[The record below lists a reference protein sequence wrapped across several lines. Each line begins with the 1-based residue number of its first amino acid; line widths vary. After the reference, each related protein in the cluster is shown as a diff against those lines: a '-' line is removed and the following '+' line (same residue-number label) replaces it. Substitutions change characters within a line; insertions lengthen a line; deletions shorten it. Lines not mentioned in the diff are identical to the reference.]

1 MLDALEVEVLLLGKR
16 ELEHDQLTGLE
27 TRQTMGEFGAED
39 DLGLGLVRAV
49 NVDLGLQDGDKPGA
63 KDPLPD
69 VELLLDD
76 GRDTGRGGL
85 FDHGAHLRA
94 EYVLGTGP
102 LQQFIK
108 VQHGLHQL
116 YAARFPGE
124 APVHL
129 EEGHHPLRIPKIV
142 SGRPPFDFPVHRLL
156 EENRTDQSLARE
168 GAARHDAGSHLMD
181 EIEHLFV
188 ARPGALIDSVE
199 AESLGRA
206 PAALV
211 QRRDESL
218 AGPDLLGL
226 LVKVAHGWPRSWSD
240 PHATYLILSENG
252 APVEGGVGLVDTP
265 SRCGG
270 PEAGTSSAA
279 HGCAWK
285 GRGDGRRRER
295 PHRSPLQ
302 ITLGGAER

>member
-1 MLDALEVEVLLLGKR
+1 
-16 ELEHDQLTGLE
+16 
-27 TRQTMGEFGAED
+27 MGEFGAED

-240 PHATYLILSENG
+240 PHATYLNTIRKRG
-252 APVEGGVGLVDTP
+252 AGGGGRRPRRHPVPVRRPGGGHIIGGAWLCVEG
-265 SRCGG
+265 
-270 PEAGTSSAA
+270 
-279 HGCAWK
+279 K
-285 GRGDGRRRER
+285 GRRTSPRASPSVTAADHPRR
-295 PHRSPLQ
+295 
-302 ITLGGAER
+302 GGAVKRSTRGKRLASGAAARAGAGPGAQDSP